1 MFVSGYKHEVAC
13 VTLAAEQQF
22 SQQREGDML
31 VGYKGIPLRKT
42 MQSREQGTLA

>member
-13 VTLAAEQQF
+13 VTLAGEQHF

-31 VGYKGIPLRKT
+31 VGYKGIPMRET
-42 MQSREQGTLA
+42 MQSSERGTLA